1 MAGERAGFTTLP
13 MKALLSRAPG
23 LPETLDYADAPDPV
37 AGEGEVVIAVKAA
50 GVNFPDALM
59 IQDKYQYK
67 PERPYAPGGEVA
79 GVIESVG
86 AGVTHLKVG
95 QRVIGSI
102 GSGGFAE
109 KVKAPA
115 ARVLPIPDA
124 MPFDEA
130 SAFILTYGTSY
141 YALKDRGVLKA
152 GEVVLILGAAGGV
165 GVAAIELAKAMGAR
179 VVAAVSSEEKAAFAR
194 EAGADDAVIYP
205 ASGMSKQESKD
216 LAEAFKRACGGG
228 VDVLY
233 DAVGGDYC
241 EPALRAMN
249 WNGRYLVVGF
259 PAGIPAPPLNL
270 TLLKSSSIVGVF
282 WGASTM
288 REPKL
293 HEGNVRELF
302 KLYAEKKIRPR
313 VSKTYALKD
322 GGKAIRALMDRTA
335 TGKLVVVMD

>member
-1 MAGERAGFTTLP
+1 
-13 MKALLSRAPG
+13 MKALLSTKPG
-23 LPETLDYADAPDPV
+23 PPEGLELAELPDPA

-50 GVNFPDALM
+50 GVNFPDSL
-59 IQDKYQYK
+59 IIEDKYQFK
-67 PERPYAPGGEVA
+67 PERPFAPGGEVA

-86 AGVTHLKVG
+86 VGVAHLKVG

-102 GSGGFAE
+102 GWGGFAE
-109 KVKAPA
+109 KVKAQA

-141 YALKDRGVLKA
+141 YALKDRGLLKA
-152 GEVVLILGAAGGV
+152 GETLLILGAAGGV
-165 GVAAIELAKAMGAR
+165 GVAAIELGKAMGAR
-179 VVAAVSSEEKAAFAR
+179 VVGAVSSEEKAAFAK
-194 EAGADDAVIYP
+194 ECGADATVIYP
-205 ASGMSKQESKD
+205 PGAFAKEQAKALSEDFKQVT
-216 LAEAFKRACGGG
+216 GGG
-228 VDVLY
+228 ADVIY

-259 PAGIPAPPLNL
+259 PAGIPTPPLNL

-282 WGASTM
+282 WGASVA

-293 HEGNVRELF
+293 HEQNVRELF
-302 KLYAEKKIRPR
+302 ALYGEGKIKPRISARYPLAE
-313 VSKTYALKD
+313 
-322 GGKAIRALMDRTA
+322 GGKAIRALMDRSA
-335 TGKLVVVMD
+335 TGKLVVMMG